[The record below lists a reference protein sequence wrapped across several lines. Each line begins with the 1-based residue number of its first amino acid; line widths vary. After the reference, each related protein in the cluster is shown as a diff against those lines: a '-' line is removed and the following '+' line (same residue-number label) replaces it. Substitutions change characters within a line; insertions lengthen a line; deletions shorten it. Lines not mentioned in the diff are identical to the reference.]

1 MTKPKDT
8 SGPAFPSSN
17 REVHHSELNGPWVS
31 GRTFTGLTKREYFA
45 AMAMQGVLANAH
57 AYTDGS
63 GDRLIEVALECADAL
78 LAALGG
84 DQ

>member
-8 SGPAFPSSN
+8 SGPAFGSAKVT
-17 REVHHSELNGPWVS
+17 RLRS
-31 GRTFTGLTKREYFA
+31 GEIIGQEFSPGLTKREYFA
-45 AMAMQGVLANAH
+45 AIAMQGVLANAH

-78 LAALGG
+78 LAALEGE
-84 DQ
+84 